1 VGTAYERG
9 ASAPLSFGHWNEFFS
24 SSLLNIELSL
34 RELAASAAEKLQL
47 VYDTERKDL
56 YVQDGAD
63 KLSVQC
69 AARKGSTEPG
79 LLFVDLF
86 KVHKRRVRRTRMS
99 EGHTNSLRGLTYDVP
114 R

>member
-69 AARKGSTEPG
+69 AARKGSTEREPG
-79 LLFVDLF
+79 SHPLAVLPPLHPID
-86 KVHKRRVRRTRMS
+86 RATS
-99 EGHTNSLRGLTYDVP
+99 AVP
-114 R
+114 TKAKLS